1 MFGAKA
7 KFKAKQWIVA
17 LSIALVTFVG
27 VTGWQNNSIADAVA
41 QTSTAT
47 ELQTIAQAPAK
58 PEGNVN
64 LQAAGLKLQELGKGV
79 YALVSSYDF
88 GGDSNYAICNAGII
102 IGSEGVLVIDPF
114 QTPALADLA
123 FATVKTLTDKP
134 IKYVL
139 NTHYHLDHTG
149 GNPAARKLGIP
160 IIGRGLIRE
169 YFASRRGSLSGAG
182 ELAAPDLVINADT
195 EIYLGDRLV
204 QLKRAEGHSSGTDVV
219 AYVPDAKVLF
229 TGDIVFSKT
238 IPFVGDGDI
247 RQWQG
252 SLYRLITTYPDAQVV
267 PGHGGTT
274 DVKGLQEQQ
283 AFFSD
288 LEKLALSWKA
298 QGLTK
303 EQAIAKSS
311 TIPDPYKDYKFKPLY
326 ASAVPRLPNNLE
338 TAYEQFSRSSL
349 IPLVP

>member
-1 MFGAKA
+1 M
-7 KFKAKQWIVA
+7 FKAKQWIVA
-17 LSIALVTFVG
+17 FLIALVTFVG
-27 VTGWQNNSIADAVA
+27 ITGWHSYAIA
-41 QTSTAT
+41 QTA
-47 ELQTIAQAPAK
+47 QTTKNTQIAQAETKSEA
-58 PEGNVN
+58 N
-64 LQAAGLKLQELGKGV
+64 LNLKAAGLTLQEVGKGV
-79 YALVSSYDF
+79 YALVSEYDF
-88 GGDSNYAICNAGII
+88 GGNSNFAICNGGII

-114 QTPALADLA
+114 QTPALAELA

-149 GNPAARKLGIP
+149 GNAAAKKQGIP
-160 IIGRGLIRE
+160 IVGRGLIRE
-169 YFASRRGSLSGAG
+169 YFASRRGNLSQAT
-182 ELAAPDLVINADT
+182 ELTPPDIVINADT
-195 EIYLGDRLV
+195 EIYLGDRQV
-204 QLKRAEGHSSGTDVV
+204 QLKRVEGHSSGTDLI

-229 TGDIVFSKT
+229 TGDIVFSKA

-252 SLYRLITTYPDAQVV
+252 SLYRLIATYPEAQVV

-274 DVKGLQEQQ
+274 DIKGLKEQQ
-283 AFFSD
+283 SFFSD

-298 QGLTK
+298 QGLAK

-311 TIPDPYKDYKFKPLY
+311 TIPDAYKDYKFKPLY
-326 ASAVPRLPNNLE
+326 AGNVPGLPNNLDA
-338 TAYEQFSRSSL
+338 AYEQIARSAL